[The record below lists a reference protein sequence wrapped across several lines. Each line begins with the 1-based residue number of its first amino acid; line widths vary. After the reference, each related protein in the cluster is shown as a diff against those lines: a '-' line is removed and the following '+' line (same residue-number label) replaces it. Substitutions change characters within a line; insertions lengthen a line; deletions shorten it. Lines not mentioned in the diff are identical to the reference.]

1 VKLLG
6 KRILFILTGFIAGA
20 SIGILIY
27 YTLLGHY
34 PGPKF
39 GLVLVSGSGL
49 FGDLLLWLFYGIS
62 QWLNKRLALEKQF
75 SLRITLDFILNA
87 TLAIF
92 ISGTVHFSIIN
103 AISPDF
109 VESIWETYKESFLML
124 WIMMVVLVLMYNII
138 MLVFYAYHHYAE
150 GQIADVKMER
160 KQLRLQYE
168 ALRNQL
174 SPHFLFNSLNTISS
188 LIHQDEDRAEEF
200 IRRLANTY
208 QYVLGTHN
216 QQLIS
221 LEKELEFVNAYYFL
235 LCVRFNEGLDLK
247 INIPHNLLTHKVPP
261 LSLQI
266 LLENAIKHNVFSKD
280 EPLVINLSAL
290 GDKELKMVNNK
301 TKSPQVVKSNNVGLK
316 NVQKRYSYFTEN
328 KVTVKDENDFE
339 VRIPIIK
346 NLPITSAA

>member
-1 VKLLG
+1 MKQLG
-6 KRILFILTGFIAGA
+6 KRILFILTGFISGAG
-20 SIGILIY
+20 IGLFVYYNLIGSFPML
-27 YTLLGHY
+27 T
-34 PGPKF
+34 PGI
-39 GLVLVSGSGL
+39 VIVSGPGVL
-49 FGDLLLWLFYGIS
+49 GVLLLWLFYRIN
-62 QWLNKRLALEKQF
+62 QQLNKLLTLEKQF
-75 SLRITLDFILNA
+75 SLRISLDFIINA
-87 TLAIF
+87 SLAI
-92 ISGTVHFSIIN
+92 ISSGAIHFLIIR
-103 AISPDF
+103 AISPNS
-109 VESIWETYKESFLML
+109 VESIWLTYKESFLIL
-124 WIMMVVLVLMYNII
+124 WILMVVLVLMYNII
-138 MLVFYAYHHYAE
+138 MLVFYAYNHYAE
-150 GQIADVKMER
+150 GQIAEVKIER
-160 KQLRLQYE
+160 KQLKLQFE
-168 ALRNQL
+168 ALKNQL

-247 INIPHNLLTHKVPP
+247 INIPHNLLLHKVPP

-280 EPLVINLSAL
+280 DPLVINLSAL
-290 GDKELKMVNNK
+290 GDTELKMVNNK
-301 TKSPQVVKSNNVGLK
+301 TKPPQVVKSNNVGLK

-346 NLPITSAA
+346 NQSITSAA